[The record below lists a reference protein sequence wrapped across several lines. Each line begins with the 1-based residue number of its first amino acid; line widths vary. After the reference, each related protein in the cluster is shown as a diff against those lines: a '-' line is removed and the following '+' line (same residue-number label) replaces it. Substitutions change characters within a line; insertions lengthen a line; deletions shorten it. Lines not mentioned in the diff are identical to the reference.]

1 MITLKKRRKE
11 ARHLEKN
18 EKTTEDYLEAMLMI
32 KEKQGYIRS
41 IDVAELLGVKKPS
54 VTYATKRL
62 KEKGYIIMDAESL
75 ITFTDE
81 GLEIATKTY
90 ERHKLLTKVFTM
102 LGVSEATARKDA
114 CLVEHDLSEE
124 TYKALEKHVE
134 EYS

>member
-1 MITLKKRRKE
+1 M
-11 ARHLEKN
+11 EKN

-62 KEKGYIIMDAESL
+62 KEKGYITMDADSL
-75 ITFTDE
+75 ITFTDS
-81 GLEIATKTY
+81 GLKIATQTY

-102 LGVSEATARKDA
+102 LGVSEETAKKDA
-114 CLVEHDLSEE
+114 CRVEHDLSEE
-124 TYKALEKHVE
+124 TYKALAKHVDN
-134 EYS
+134 YS

>member
-1 MITLKKRRKE
+1 M
-11 ARHLEKN
+11 EKN

-62 KEKGYIIMDAESL
+62 KEKGYITMDAESL

-81 GLEIATKTY
+81 GLRIATKTY

-102 LGVSEATARKDA
+102 LGVSEEIARKDA
-114 CLVEHDLSEE
+114 CRVEHDLSDE
-124 TYKALEKHVE
+124 TYKALEKHIE

>member
-1 MITLKKRRKE
+1 M
-11 ARHLEKN
+11 EKN

-62 KEKGYIIMDAESL
+62 KEKGYITMDAESL

-81 GLEIATKTY
+81 GLRIATKTY

-102 LGVSEATARKDA
+102 LGVSEEIARKDA
-114 CLVEHDLSEE
+114 CRVEHDLSDE
-124 TYKALEKHVE
+124 TYAALERHVDN
-134 EYS
+134 YAK

>member
-1 MITLKKRRKE
+1 M
-11 ARHLEKN
+11 EKN

-62 KEKGYIIMDAESL
+62 KEKGYITMDAESL

-81 GLEIATKTY
+81 GLRIATKTY

-102 LGVSEATARKDA
+102 LGVSEEIARKDA
-114 CLVEHDLSEE
+114 CRVEHDLSEE
-124 TYKALEKHVE
+124 TYAALERHVDN
-134 EYS
+134 YAK